1 MKLTRQ
7 ELVNLVKEEM
17 AHPRGDLGK
26 NIADAE
32 FPILVGY
39 EGQSEISYN
48 QEELDNILDDIT
60 SRGIEYSLDSLADVE
75 VQDLPVGV
83 GIEVMEKVTIT
94 KSRLSEM
101 IRRSVHNTIR
111 EQVVGYQA
119 PEDAEGKDQQDDYL
133 TTGQTSIAA
142 SPDSEK
148 ETQAADTSTRELTQQ
163 RQQQLDKDD
172 AVTAD
177 DTGRQMQDLLD
188 QKNESK
194 MIVTKNQLRKII
206 REALLSESSGMAMSN
221 EELEAHGVPTF
232 KSGAPGY
239 HPLFDGNYWGNGIL
253 SGWASQAGLDG
264 VVKELMEA
272 NMDNEYIAAAYPIM
286 YEKAA
291 PSYLPFGFFN
301 EFAKVLEKL
310 APDDEDLSTKLM
322 MVRMS
327 DDFEYNPPGW

>member
-60 SRGIEYSLDSLADVE
+60 SRGIAYSLDSLADVE

-148 ETQAADTSTRELTQQ
+148 ETQAADTSTRALTQQ
-163 RQQQLDKDD
+163 RQQQLDKDH

-188 QKNESK
+188 QKNEGK
-194 MIVTKNQLRKII
+194 VKITKRQLRKII
-206 REALLSESSGMAMSN
+206 REALINESMPGEDTNEKFGSKAPHPLLRDSMMGNGYVTNIFDGPPIDLARQSAENNEHMKVLVDIYDGNMNIRYVPFNFADQVMMEFSKLGLDPKSTSQLDMDMAM
-221 EELEAHGVPTF
+221 
-232 KSGAPGY
+232 
-239 HPLFDGNYWGNGIL
+239 D
-253 SGWASQAGLDG
+253 
-264 VVKELMEA
+264 
-272 NMDNEYIAAAYPIM
+272 DN
-286 YEKAA
+286 
-291 PSYLPFGFFN
+291 
-301 EFAKVLEKL
+301 
-310 APDDEDLSTKLM
+310 
-322 MVRMS
+322 
-327 DDFEYNPPGW
+327 EYNPPGW

>member
-39 EGQSEISYN
+39 EDQSEIAYS

-60 SRGIEYSLDSLADVE
+60 SRGIAYSLDPLADVE

-101 IRRSVHNTIR
+101 IRRSVHNTIK

-188 QKNESK
+188 QKNEGK
-194 MIVTKNQLRKII
+194 VKITKRQLRKLV
-206 REALLSESSGMAMSN
+206 REALLIEQRDNKWKPEHA
-221 EELEAHGVPTF
+221 
-232 KSGAPGY
+232 GY
-239 HPLFDGNYWGNGIL
+239 HPLFDGSYAGNGYTTDMWEPAR
-253 SGWASQAGLDG
+253 SFFEENA
-264 VVKELMEA
+264 
-272 NMDNEYIAAAYPIM
+272 DNEYFALALEIM
-286 YEKAA
+286 DGKNRRPPYF
-291 PSYLPFGFFN
+291 PFGF
-301 EFAKVLEKL
+301 A
-310 APDDEDLSTKLM
+310 DEVMNQITVVGGLSPEIIQGLDMDM
-322 MVRMS
+322 MGT
-327 DDFEYNPPGW
+327 DKEYMVAYTDW